1 VAVAVAEFAAV
12 AAFVAVA
19 AAVVEFVVEVPLSM
33 VRSCPLMQALLILGL
48 QQLH

>member
-1 VAVAVAEFAAV
+1 VAEFAAV

-33 VRSCPLMQALLILGL
+33 VR
-48 QQLH
+48 